1 MNRPTNKTP
10 CMVCDKE
17 VSREVIISALKKRFP
32 VNNPSSWN
40 RHSTKKLKGWYEEYI
55 VKNK

>member
-10 CMVCDKE
+10 CMVCDEE
-17 VSREVIISALKKRFP
+17 VSREDIISALKKRFP